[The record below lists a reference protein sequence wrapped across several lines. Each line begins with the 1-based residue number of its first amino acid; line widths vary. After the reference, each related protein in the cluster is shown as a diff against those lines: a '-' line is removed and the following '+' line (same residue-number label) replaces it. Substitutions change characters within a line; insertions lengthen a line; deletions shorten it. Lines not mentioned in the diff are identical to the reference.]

1 MPDFYTSHLRLIDQT
16 EGGNNN
22 TWGSIVDDNWYKV
35 DKKAGEITA
44 ISTTGGSTTL
54 SETQERVNAIHVSGA
69 LVSDA
74 TINFSG
80 RGGTWIVKN
89 ATTGSRTVTCK
100 VTGQTGVAI
109 EQGGV
114 TVVYCNGTDIAYAN
128 PPSAAAAEVTI
139 ASAATTNILGAASEF
154 VLVTGTSTISSF
166 GTGASKKRFVR
177 VNNILT
183 ITHNATSL
191 VCPGGY
197 SIKTAAGDSFQ
208 VVSDASS
215 NARIVQYQRG
225 QVPPPTLPVGSITDY
240 VGSFIPAGWVGC
252 FGQAVSRTTYAGLF
266 AVIGVTFGVGD
277 GSTTFNVPDL
287 SGRTTAGMF
296 GQTAGRLTSAV
307 SGINGDTL
315 GASGGAQSF
324 TIAQANLPAVNLS
337 AASLAASTT
346 STSSQIGTNGTTG
359 GNWATGGASR
369 TVQSLVAGAGGLDTV
384 TPTITSTTTLSGV
397 VPLGGSGT
405 ALANVQPTMVVY
417 KMIYAGV

>member
-1 MPDFYTSHLRLIDQT
+1 MADTYTTNLRLIDQT

-35 DKKAGEITA
+35 DKKSGDVTA
-44 ISTTGGSTTL
+44 ISTTGGTTTL
-54 SETQERVNAIHVSGA
+54 TETQERVNAVHVSGA
-69 LVSDA
+69 LVSDS
-74 TINFSG
+74 TIVFSG

-100 VTGQTGVAI
+100 VSGQTGVAI

-114 TVVYCNGTDIAYAN
+114 TIVYCNGTDIALAN
-128 PPSAAAAEVTI
+128 PPSATAAEVTI
-139 ASAATTNILGAASEF
+139 ASASTTNILGAASEF
-154 VLVTGTSTISSF
+154 VLVTGTTTITSF
-166 GTGASKKRFVR
+166 GTGTNKKRRVR

-197 SIKTAAGDSFQ
+197 SIKTAAGDTFE

-215 NARIVQYQRG
+215 NARIVSYQRG
-225 QVPPPTLPVGSITDY
+225 QVPPATLPVGSVIDY
-240 VGSFIPAGWVGC
+240 MGTFIPAGWVGC

-266 AVIGVTFGVGD
+266 AVIGVSFGVGD
-277 GSTTFNVPDL
+277 GSTTFNVPDMA
-287 SGRTTAGMF
+287 GRTTAGMF

-315 GASGGAQSF
+315 GAVGGSQSHTLTAGESAVLTYTSAVTDPGHTHNYQKANQNGSTAGTGASISELGSFTTTATTSATTGISVATSANAGGGAH
-324 TIAQANLPAVNLS
+324 
-337 AASLAASTT
+337 
-346 STSSQIGTNGTTG
+346 
-359 GNWATGGASR
+359 R
-369 TVQSLVAGAGGLDTV
+369 
-384 TPTITSTTTLSGV
+384 
-397 VPLGGSGT
+397 
-405 ALANVQPTMVVY
+405 NVQPTMVVY